1 MRDWRFAVGFGRD
14 HRCPAAPRNRAADMV
29 AVIAAIGQK
38 HAGRRQ
44 VIIDQRIKS
53 LEVGY
58 FAAGHFRSDRQA
70 ESVGN
75 EVDFGRKATF

>member
-1 MRDWRFAVGFGRD
+1 MRDWRFAVGFGGD
-14 HRCPAAPRNRAADMV
+14 HCRPAAPRNRVSDVV
-29 AVIAAIGQK
+29 AVIAPIGQK
-38 HAGRRQ
+38 HAGHWQ

-58 FAAGHFRSDRQA
+58 LAAGYFRPNRQA
-70 ESVGN
+70 ESIGN

>member
-1 MRDWRFAVGFGRD
+1 MRYWRFAVGFGGD
-14 HRCPAAPRNRAADMV
+14 HRRPAAPCNRVSDVV
-29 AVIAAIGQK
+29 AVIAPIGQK
-38 HAGRRQ
+38 HAGRWQ

-58 FAAGHFRSDRQA
+58 LAAGYFRPNRQA
-70 ESVGN
+70 ESIGN

>member
-1 MRDWRFAVGFGRD
+1 MRNWRFAVGLGGDD
-14 HRCPAAPRNRAADMV
+14 HRPAARFDGASDMV

-38 HAGRRQ
+38 HAGHRQ

-58 FAAGHFRSDRQA
+58 LAAGYFRPDR
-70 ESVGN
+70 ESISVGN

>member
-14 HRCPAAPRNRAADMV
+14 DRRSAALRNRVSDMV
-29 AVIAAIGQK
+29 AVITAIGQK

-58 FAAGHFRSDRQA
+58 LAAGYFRSDRQA

>member
-1 MRDWRFAVGFGRD
+1 MRDWRFAVGFGGD
-14 HRCPAAPRNRAADMV
+14 HCRPAAPRNRVSDVV
-29 AVIAAIGQK
+29 AVIAPIGQK
-38 HAGRRQ
+38 HAGHWQ

-58 FAAGHFRSDRQA
+58 LAAGYFRPDRQA

>member
-1 MRDWRFAVGFGRD
+1 MRDWRFAVDFGGD
-14 HRCPAAPRNRAADMV
+14 HCRPAAPRNRVSDVV

-38 HAGRRQ
+38 HAGRWQ

-58 FAAGHFRSDRQA
+58 LAAGYFRSDRQA